1 MSRYAKK
8 RDKILA
14 IELKRQ
20 LMRKFE
26 RLTKY
31 EPNVKWFEI
40 NNCSNEPTE
49 ITATTAISKPIL
61 YHLNSDSNNQIYENM
76 EEILDNIPKLLSSAW
91 LPVEPINEDTFI
103 AIPTYIDHSGFL
115 YLHSKTGSTYILFK
129 LTLLKDTT

>member
-20 LMRKFE
+20 LMKKFE

-31 EPNVKWFEI
+31 ESNVKWLEI
-40 NNCSNEPTE
+40 NEPTE
-49 ITATTAISKPIL
+49 ITATTATSKPIL
-61 YHLNSDSNNQIYENM
+61 YHLTSDFNNQIYENM
-76 EEILDNIPKLLSSAW
+76 EEILGNVPKLLSSAW

-103 AIPTYIDHSGFL
+103 AIPTYLDHSGFL

>member
-20 LMRKFE
+20 LMKKFE

-31 EPNVKWFEI
+31 ESNVKWLEI
-40 NNCSNEPTE
+40 NEPTE
-49 ITATTAISKPIL
+49 ITATTATSKPIL
-61 YHLNSDSNNQIYENM
+61 YHLTSDFNNQIYENM
-76 EEILDNIPKLLSSAW
+76 EEILGNVPKLLSSAW

-103 AIPTYIDHSGFL
+103 AIPTYLDHNGFL